1 MFGKFGDIKN
11 KAGQMKV
18 RLAETIIEKE
28 EAGIKISMNGTKD
41 ITSIHI
47 PDMYL
52 EADRKEELEQKLME
66 VINNAGADANEVMK
80 KEMSALA
87 GPLGGMLGL

>member
-1 MFGKFGDIKN
+1 MFGKFGDIKK
-11 KAGQMKV
+11 KAGQMKE
-18 RLAETIIEKE
+18 RLAETVIEKE
-28 EAGIKISMNGTKD
+28 EAGIKVIINGTKD

-47 PDMYL
+47 PELYL
-52 EADRKEELEQKLME
+52 ETGRKEELEQKLME